1 MNNQRQKGNV
11 KRTDIRIPLPLYEE
25 LQKIAVERFNA
36 PIHHI
41 SGKPEISST
50 LLELVRYGIQY
61 LQLGLTAPY
70 TDRVPDNIN
79 QRLEAIEQQLE
90 QLVSSRLDS
99 FSPKIQPLLAQ
110 KKEMEELF
118 GCVASL
124 RTENKILFKK
134 VEELEKLI
142 ASGNAANES
151 GSHKS
156 DLPVTHLEDEKT
168 SWKEATEEEDESHKG
183 IIYSTSQ
190 PIIEEPEDLSKGLT
204 EEGSLWTNWRKCI

>member
-90 QLVSSRLDS
+90 QLVRERLDS
-99 FSPKIQPLLAQ
+99 FSPTIQPLLAQ
-110 KKEMEELF
+110 KKDIEELS
-118 GCVASL
+118 VVYASL

-142 ASGNAANES
+142 ASGNAPNES
-151 GSHKS
+151 ES
-156 DLPVTHLEDEKT
+156 DKMFFWLNT
-168 SWKEATEEEDESHKG
+168 SPCNT
-183 IIYSTSQ
+183 
-190 PIIEEPEDLSKGLT
+190 
-204 EEGSLWTNWRKCI
+204 

>member
-1 MNNQRQKGNV
+1 MNNQRQKGNI
-11 KRTDIRIPLPLYEE
+11 KRTDIRLPIPLYEE

-50 LLELVRYGIQY
+50 LIELVRYGIRY
-61 LQLGLTAPY
+61 LQLGLTDTY
-70 TDRVPDNIN
+70 TAKVPDKIN

-90 QLVSSRLDS
+90 QLVRERLDS

-118 GCVASL
+118 GWVASL
-124 RTENKILFKK
+124 KTENKILFKK

-151 GSHKS
+151 ESDKR
-156 DLPVTHLEDEKT
+156 DLPVTHLEEEKT
-168 SWKEATEEEDESHKG
+168 SFEDATEEEDELHKG
-183 IIYSTSQ
+183 ITYSTPQ
-190 PIIEEPEDLSKGLT
+190 PIIEDPEDLSKGLT
-204 EEGSLWTNWRKCI
+204 EEGSL